1 MSKLTFKEIS
11 KDRSKAEYALA
22 CRAIMKE
29 AIAFADD
36 IGGGVRY
43 WEDTTKY
50 YPKRTGA
57 QLSDLYCVQS
67 ISINAAMICKRRA
80 EKPDLDLYLIKQEE

>member
-1 MSKLTFKEIS
+1 MSKLQFKEIN
-11 KDRSKAEYALA
+11 KDRSQGEYALA

-36 IGGGVRY
+36 VGGFVRY

-57 QLSDLYCVQS
+57 QLSDLYRVQR
-67 ISINAAMICKRRA
+67 ISSNAAMICKRRA
-80 EKPDLDLYLIKQEE
+80 EKPDLDLYLIKVEE